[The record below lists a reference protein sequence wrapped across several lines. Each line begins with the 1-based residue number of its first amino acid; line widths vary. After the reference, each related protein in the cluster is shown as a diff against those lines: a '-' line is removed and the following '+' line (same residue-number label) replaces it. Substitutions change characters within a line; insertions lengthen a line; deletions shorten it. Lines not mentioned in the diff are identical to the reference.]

1 MKRTVSIASILLIM
15 VICWVGG
22 ALAYTFTDTT
32 DVQEWRLQRTLWKWR
47 MERRDRR
54 RQHV

>member
-32 DVQEWRLQRTLWKWR
+32 DVQEWRLQRDL
-47 MERRDRR
+47 ME
-54 RQHV
+54 VAFGKT